1 MQRTTRHLHRVA
13 AGGLALAA
21 ALLNGQV
28 AAQEAT
34 PAAAEVAAASFPA
47 AIYEGTCGDLAA
59 EPTYDLADVA
69 YGPLTPDSLSG
80 GLDDATPM
88 AGLLAAQD
96 EVVPVAIG
104 ATSLDLNLTELFVRD
119 RRYAVGV
126 SDPESGELIAC
137 GNIGGPLFQDAGQTR
152 TTLDEAHLVSGL
164 REANGS
170 GYGGVAWIESPTGG
184 ARESTSTTVT
194 VFLIPPANG
203 A

>member
-1 MQRTTRHLHRVA
+1 MRRTQHPVLLA
-13 AGGLALAA
+13 AGGFALVA
-21 ALLNGQV
+21 ALGIGPA
-28 AAQEAT
+28 AAQEST
-34 PAAAEVAAASFPA
+34 PAAGGGPAAGSFPA

-69 YGPLTPDSLSG
+69 YGPLMPDSLSG

-88 AGLLAAQD
+88 AGQLAAQD
-96 EVVPVAIG
+96 DVAPVAIG

-119 RRYAVGV
+119 HQYAVGV
-126 SDPESGELIAC
+126 SDPESAALIAC
-137 GNIGGPLFQDAGQTR
+137 GNIGGALFQDAGQTR
-152 TTLDEAHLVSGL
+152 TTLDEARLVSGL

-170 GYGGVAWIESPTGG
+170 GYGGVALIESPTGG

-194 VFLIPPANG
+194 VFLIPPPNG

>member
-1 MQRTTRHLHRVA
+1 MRRTQLPAVA
-13 AGGLALAA
+13 AVAGLALAA
-21 ALLNGQV
+21 ALGTGPA
-28 AAQEAT
+28 AAQEGS
-34 PAAAEVAAASFPA
+34 PVAGADPLGSFPA

-69 YGPLTPDSLSG
+69 YGPLTPDSLAG
-80 GLDDATPM
+80 GVDDATPI
-88 AGLLAAQD
+88 AGQLAAQD

-126 SDPESGELIAC
+126 SDPESAELIAC
-137 GNIGGPLFQDAGQTR
+137 GNIGGPLFQDTGQTR
-152 TTLDEAHLVSGL
+152 TTLDEARLVSGL

-170 GYGGVAWIESPTGG
+170 GYSGAAWIESPTGG
-184 ARESTSTTVT
+184 VREGTSTTVT
-194 VFLIPPANG
+194 ILLVPPPG